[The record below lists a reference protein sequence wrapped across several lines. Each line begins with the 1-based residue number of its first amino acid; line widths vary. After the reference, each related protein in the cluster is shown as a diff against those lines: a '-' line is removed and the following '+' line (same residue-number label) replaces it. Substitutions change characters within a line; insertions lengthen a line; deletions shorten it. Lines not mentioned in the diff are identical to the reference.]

1 MLSQLLRLQ
10 VVEEQGHFALFA
22 EAWAAQRGRGAR
34 APGAQAGGK
43 EGQGTGW
50 VRGGGREGEER
61 GSRTGWGGLTHRV
74 EESPRLLWAELPS
87 CSTVAQKR
95 PITSSS

>member
-50 VRGGGREGEER
+50 VRGGGREGGER
-61 GSRTGWGGLTHRV
+61 GGRTGVGRADSQGGGVSQAPLGRV
-74 EESPRLLWAELPS
+74 ALLLHSGPEAPDNLF
-87 CSTVAQKR
+87 
-95 PITSSS
+95 